1 MRQAGTSTDARAKS
15 QVVHPILALP
25 CTGTHGARTGTHGHA
40 RARTG
45 ARMGSTQLQTPM
57 LVVQVHGQWVA
68 MQLPCH
74 CHAIAMPLPCHCQA
88 IALPLPCQAQYCHDT
103 HVIAA
108 KLDSCHAIIL
118 SLPIQSIHVLLTA
131 QAMLSWLLAT
141 SCFPPGVD
149 PPHLWLMCASRTFQ
163 KHSHAFYCEEHS
175 CGRLASTSI
184 VSVRQN
190 MSVARHL
197 SAPPGQCPPPVAEI
211 PPAKPKGRVARI
223 AGLSASAS
231 KASPPSSQH
240 YSARVLLSRWS
251 VWAREVA
258 GVVMVRDVQRVTPG
272 THSGRSRR
280 ESLRWLL
287 DDHSAP
293 VSLAES
299 HSLRSRWWR
308 LTR

>member
-1 MRQAGTSTDARAKS
+1 MCVA
-15 QVVHPILALP
+15 
-25 CTGTHGARTGTHGHA
+25 CTPSLHCHA
-40 RARTG
+40 RART
-45 ARMGSTQLQTPM
+45 GSTQLQTPM

-184 VSVRQN
+184 VPVREN
-190 MSVARHL
+190 LSVARHP
-197 SAPPGQCPPPVAEI
+197 S
-211 PPAKPKGRVARI
+211 GREDVFREKTS
-223 AGLSASAS
+223 GLS
-231 KASPPSSQH
+231 
-240 YSARVLLSRWS
+240 RTD
-251 VWAREVA
+251 VWACLVFRENTF
-258 GVVMVRDVQRVTPG
+258 RP
-272 THSGRSRR
+272 
-280 ESLRWLL
+280 
-287 DDHSAP
+287 
-293 VSLAES
+293 
-299 HSLRSRWWR
+299 
-308 LTR
+308 

>member
-197 SAPPGQCPPPVAEI
+197 SAPPGQCPPW
-211 PPAKPKGRVARI
+211 
-223 AGLSASAS
+223 
-231 KASPPSSQH
+231 Q
-240 YSARVLLSRWS
+240 
-251 VWAREVA
+251 
-258 GVVMVRDVQRVTPG
+258 
-272 THSGRSRR
+272 RSRR
-280 ESLRWLL
+280 
-287 DDHSAP
+287 
-293 VSLAES
+293 
-299 HSLRSRWWR
+299 RSPRVV
-308 LTR
+308 LPG